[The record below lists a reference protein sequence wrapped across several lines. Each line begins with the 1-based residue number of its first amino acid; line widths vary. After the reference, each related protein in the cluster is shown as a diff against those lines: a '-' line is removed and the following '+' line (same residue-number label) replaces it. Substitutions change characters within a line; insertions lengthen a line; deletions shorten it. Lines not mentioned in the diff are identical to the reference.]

1 MPICFLLKNEIK
13 WDSVN
18 HRKWSGLL
26 GKSNASCS
34 ATKVQTAHIILSLL
48 QILPLCLITSI
59 LSFFKSFYFIPS
71 NSLSLQWSV
80 TERNQALNAD
90 SPITESRILPS
101 VVVWFGTRHSVWF
114 FAIPRTVAHQAPLS
128 MGFPGQEY
136 WSGLSFPTL
145 ENLPDS
151 QIQTVALQS
160 PALAG
165 RFFFTT
171 RATWEAQW
179 NIT

>member
-1 MPICFLLKNEIK
+1 MLLVGMWSDAATLELLFDPTVPFPVPTHSLKGNKNICKHKILYTIVHSNIHNSQKGRNNTDAINWK
-13 WDSVN
+13 MKCGISTQRNSVCV
-18 HRKWSGLL
+18 L
-26 GKSNASCS
+26 SC
-34 ATKVQTAHIILSLL
+34 
-48 QILPLCLITSI
+48 
-59 LSFFKSFYFIPS
+59 
-71 NSLSLQWSV
+71 
-80 TERNQALNAD
+80 
-90 SPITESRILPS
+90 
-101 VVVWFGTRHSVWF
+101 VWF

>member
-1 MPICFLLKNEIK
+1 MKCGISTQRN
-13 WDSVN
+13 SVCV
-18 HRKWSGLL
+18 L
-26 GKSNASCS
+26 SC
-34 ATKVQTAHIILSLL
+34 
-48 QILPLCLITSI
+48 
-59 LSFFKSFYFIPS
+59 
-71 NSLSLQWSV
+71 
-80 TERNQALNAD
+80 
-90 SPITESRILPS
+90 
-101 VVVWFGTRHSVWF
+101 VWF